1 MNSFLAQVHKGIGEY
16 WAELARAFADSPV
29 LPINATLFGQQ
40 LMKDYLAHARQAIL
54 DLHAKY
60 PAEVAPALQQMGS
73 LERQTQA
80 FLAQSHNFGTHM
92 QMAEPGWANRRLRK
106 LDQCFINPAMGLAR
120 KEPEKRHVLFSLSDD
135 DTYSASVMTAVN
147 QKVMI

>member
-1 MNSFLAQVHKGIGEY
+1 
-16 WAELARAFADSPV
+16 
-29 LPINATLFGQQ
+29 
-40 LMKDYLAHARQAIL
+40 
-54 DLHAKY
+54 
-60 PAEVAPALQQMGS
+60 
-73 LERQTQA
+73 
-80 FLAQSHNFGTHM
+80 
-92 QMAEPGWANRRLRK
+92 MAEPGWANRRLRK